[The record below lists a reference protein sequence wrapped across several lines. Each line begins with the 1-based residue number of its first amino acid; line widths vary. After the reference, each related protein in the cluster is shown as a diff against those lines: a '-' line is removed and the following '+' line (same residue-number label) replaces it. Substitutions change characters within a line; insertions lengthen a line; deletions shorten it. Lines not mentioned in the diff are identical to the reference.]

1 MVGGFC
7 YTQRAPA
14 ARRAGF
20 AWSVGGAYRALQK
33 RLHSHELLQTFRWKS
48 NWNNWNLNIKAW
60 CLFQDF
66 FFLLSDASSAAW
78 ENGVKRGSNCLKV
91 VHSSLRLHI
100 GPSSTRAKCM
110 TTISCCGFREL
121 GFLQEK
127 RSLQAEFDEKDLT
140 QAPSKCKCKN
150 WISKLTVKS
159 FLWSSQPFNGILEV
173 KIPQDLPMSRIAN
186 VAIWKHDKN
195 SWPGSFRW
203 KLWKL
208 WDVCAMWVED
218 QEK

>member
-1 MVGGFC
+1 MFVPG
-7 YTQRAPA
+7 
-14 ARRAGF
+14 
-20 AWSVGGAYRALQK
+20 
-33 RLHSHELLQTFRWKS
+33 
-48 NWNNWNLNIKAW
+48 
-60 CLFQDF
+60 F

-78 ENGVKRGSNCLKV
+78 ENGVKKGGNCLKV
-91 VHSSLRLHI
+91 VHSSLRLHR

-140 QAPSKCKCKN
+140 QAPSKFKCKN
-150 WISKLTVKS
+150 WIWKLTVKS